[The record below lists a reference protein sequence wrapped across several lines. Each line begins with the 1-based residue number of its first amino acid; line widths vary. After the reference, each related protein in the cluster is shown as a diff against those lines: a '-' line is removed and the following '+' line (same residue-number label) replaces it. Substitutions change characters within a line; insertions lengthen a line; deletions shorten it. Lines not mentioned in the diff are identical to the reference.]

1 MTASI
6 HVGAM
11 HTTCCRAGS
20 HGALYSLT
28 LTTGNGL
35 EHSPT
40 NKSMAWNL
48 HFIRVRVTKA
58 TKTAT
63 KPVTMPVSAG
73 DGG

>member
-1 MTASI
+1 
-6 HVGAM
+6 
-11 HTTCCRAGS
+11 
-20 HGALYSLT
+20 
-28 LTTGNGL
+28 
-35 EHSPT
+35 
-40 NKSMAWNL
+40 MAWNL